1 QLPLEEKEYFGELGT
16 NEKEDFEGNEE
27 DPLIDWCHPRTTK
40 RWGQTN
46 PLIESTAKIEP
57 VSRVEA
63 SSVMQI
69 TSSEGKIP
77 TTSTDLVVNES
88 FKDLELWFACLD
100 GDVERANRLI
110 KDGADIELKGQGGHS
125 PLSIAAYS
133 NRTEVVRLLLSSGA
147 NVDAVD
153 EHNRSALFWSA
164 FHGSMTMTK
173 VLLDYEADM
182 NLLTK
187 KSRSTVLMGAT
198 STGRLDIVKLLVSR
212 GASWKVANED
222 GLTALDIAKKDNH
235 EHLIQYLSSLDDS
248 ESQMRKALT
257 TDIKIK
263 LKITRM
269 SIHGAPGSGKTCL
282 QHLILNEPPP
292 LQRSSTGVVT
302 PAVRG
307 STCGYMETDSSHSM
321 KRVSEEEF
329 ITHLAKRLK
338 GKEDAPSSKQRS
350 STYPPSTPPPTP
362 PSRLSSLQRAFTSFL
377 SRTSSE
383 SSDASSPLPDS
394 PLPTHSVHYDIIS
407 QISTES
413 CSEEDYRAHWTLCID
428 SGGQAAYQD
437 IAPPFLRL
445 NSLNIITL

>member
-1 QLPLEEKEYFGELGT
+1 MANG
-16 NEKEDFEGNEE
+16 
-27 DPLIDWCHPRTTK
+27 
-40 RWGQTN
+40 
-46 PLIESTAKIEP
+46 S
-57 VSRVEA
+57 
-63 SSVMQI
+63 
-69 TSSEGKIP
+69 
-77 TTSTDLVVNES
+77 DLDS
-88 FKDLELWFACLD
+88 QLWFACLD
-100 GDVERANRLI
+100 GDVEKAKQLI
-110 KDGADIELKGQGGHS
+110 KDGADIEWKGQWPCSGLRSHITDIDLEGMASIGGTSYTLCRIGSHS
-125 PLSIAAYS
+125 PLSIAAYNS
-133 NRTEVVRLLLSSGA
+133 KTEVVRLLLSSGA